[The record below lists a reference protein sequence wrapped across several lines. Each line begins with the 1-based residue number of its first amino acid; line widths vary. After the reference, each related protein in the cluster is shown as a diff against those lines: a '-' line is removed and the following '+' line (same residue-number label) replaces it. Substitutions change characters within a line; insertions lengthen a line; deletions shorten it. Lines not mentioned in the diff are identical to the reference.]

1 MYQPKGLFPK
11 ILFIDLTTH
20 NKDGTTKMKKILI
33 IIIMLSTILYSKDYR
48 EYYENGQLKVSGV
61 LKDGVG
67 VGKWFEFYEN
77 GRIKIERNYVVH

>member
-1 MYQPKGLFPK
+1 
-11 ILFIDLTTH
+11 
-20 NKDGTTKMKKILI
+20 MKKILI

-67 VGKWFEFYEN
+67 VGKWFEYYEN
-77 GRIKIERNYVVH
+77 GRIKIEKKLC